1 MEGRGSVQSTS
12 PVNRRQPYHRGGPNY
27 PVFTVNGGVPAGK
40 AMTMQP
46 VMSSQAKSLTN
57 FKYTFGAQLNK
68 TDRDFS
74 PEALAVSDNRYNQL
88 NSMQEMLENMPTEE
102 QDQNMLKEYYDE
114 HDKMQQQIDEVLKG
128 KTKVANL
135 TPNNVTINLR
145 QVLRN
150 LDSTQKQIT
159 QITTD
164 TKNNTFDDDD
174 SDDMEEPNFAEMGT
188 KIKNA
193 FQQAKLKAQANMK
206 GVLKSNSNS
215 PALKKKGET
224 VGKGGKSVHSKNK
237 SKGGAAAEQIL
248 PAKKDVSTYV
258 DELEFIME
266 EQAVLVNENKKNQQK
281 SEADEKEEKNK
292 LLINSLKIKI
302 GQLEKEKNDKG
313 DKYSKLINDYATCA
327 QEKRDAWEKIKQLE
341 KEIEELRALLKQQKV
356 MLNEKDHQIEHLQ
369 NMPVTMTIAEAK
381 IPIAQTHDHS
391 ERSPVTAKQFNALNV
406 DSRYFFSGYLF
417 S

>member
-1 MEGRGSVQSTS
+1 MSTS
-12 PVNRRQPYHRGGPNY
+12 PANRRQPYHRGGPNY
-27 PVFTVNGGVPAGK
+27 PVFTVNGHVPAGK
-40 AMTMQP
+40 TVTRAP
-46 VMSSQAKSLTN
+46 VLSSQAKSLTN

-74 PEALAVSDNRYNQL
+74 PEMLAASDNRHNQL

-102 QDQNMLKEYYDE
+102 QEQNMLKEYYDE

-128 KTKVANL
+128 KTKVASL

-159 QITTD
+159 QITD

-174 SDDMEEPNFAEMGT
+174 SDDLEEPNFGEMAT

-193 FQQAKLKAQANMK
+193 FLQAKLKAASNIK
-206 GVLKSNSNS
+206 GVLKSTSNS
-215 PALKKKGET
+215 PALKKKAEP
-224 VGKGGKSVHSKNK
+224 VGKGGKSIHSKNK
-237 SKGGAAAEQIL
+237 ASKGGAAADQVLIV
-248 PAKKDVSTYV
+248 KKDASTNV

-266 EQAVLVNENKKNQQK
+266 EQQAMLGNENNKNQQK
-281 SEADEKEEKNK
+281 AGGDEKEEKNK

-302 GQLEKEKNDKG
+302 GQLEKEKSDKS
-313 DKYSKLINDYATCA
+313 DKYTKLVNDYAQCA

-341 KEIEELRALLKQQKV
+341 KEIEELKALLKQKS
-356 MLNEKDHQIEHLQ
+356 LAAASDHHHHHQAQ
-369 NMPVTMTIAEAK
+369 NIPMTIAEAR

-391 ERSPVTAKQFNALNV
+391 ERSPVTALQFNNLSH
-406 DSRYFFSGYLF
+406 DSRYFLC
-417 S
+417 

>member
-27 PVFTVNGGVPAGK
+27 PVFTVNGGVPTGK
-40 AMTMQP
+40 AMTVAP

-206 GVLKSNSNS
+206 GVLN
-215 PALKKKGET
+215 LKRGNFSFFFNET
-224 VGKGGKSVHSKNK
+224 
-237 SKGGAAAEQIL
+237 
-248 PAKKDVSTYV
+248 
-258 DELEFIME
+258 
-266 EQAVLVNENKKNQQK
+266 
-281 SEADEKEEKNK
+281 
-292 LLINSLKIKI
+292 
-302 GQLEKEKNDKG
+302 
-313 DKYSKLINDYATCA
+313 
-327 QEKRDAWEKIKQLE
+327 KR
-341 KEIEELRALLKQQKV
+341 
-356 MLNEKDHQIEHLQ
+356 
-369 NMPVTMTIAEAK
+369 
-381 IPIAQTHDHS
+381 
-391 ERSPVTAKQFNALNV
+391 
-406 DSRYFFSGYLF
+406 LF
-417 S
+417 